1 MTWFPGR
8 SSSSTHYHR
17 VPRRPSPSRRSVHST
32 RSSTHAPQSTAGSAV
47 SDIASLTGCGSKSS
61 ASVLSSSWSRR
72 ARPRDGFFKRTLHRI
87 KRWFRRV
94 FRYAR
99 HHPFKVLFLVIVP
112 LLMAGVLQKLLSIV
126 GVHSL
131 GNNLRDGIAKLVEA
145 AQKLLGG

>member
-17 VPRRPSPSRRSVHST
+17 VPRRLSPSRRSVYST
-32 RSSTHAPQSTAGSAV
+32 RSSTHAPRSVTGSAV
-47 SDIASLTGCGSKSS
+47 SDIASLTGRGSKSS
-61 ASVLSSSWSRR
+61 ASVLSSSSWSRR

-99 HHPFKVLFLVIVP
+99 HHPFKVLLLIIVP

-126 GVHSL
+126 GVR
-131 GNNLRDGIAKLVEA
+131 NNIS
-145 AQKLLGG
+145 